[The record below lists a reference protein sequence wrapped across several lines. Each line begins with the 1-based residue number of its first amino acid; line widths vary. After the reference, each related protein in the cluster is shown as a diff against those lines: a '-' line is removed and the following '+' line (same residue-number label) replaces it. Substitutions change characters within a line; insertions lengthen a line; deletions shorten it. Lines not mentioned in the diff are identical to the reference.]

1 MKSCNR
7 ISWRNRIAARALT
20 LALSAWCAALS
31 AESSDAQVYPA
42 RPIHIVVAEPG
53 TQSDAMGR
61 AIVPA
66 LTRMLGQ
73 PIVIDN
79 QGGAGGTIA
88 AQRVA
93 QARAD
98 GYTLLIGGVNNVV
111 LATLVRSNL
120 SYAPATDLLPLGG
133 IARVPYG
140 IAITGKIPAN
150 DLTEFFAYARAHP
163 GELSFGSSGTG
174 SSSQLAIELLK
185 ARIGLDMLH
194 VPYRGTTSALPDLIG
209 GRIQVMASDLSLLLP
224 QAKAGRVR
232 LVAVTGAKRA
242 EASPETPTVAEQG
255 LPGYAIEPWYG
266 LFAPA
271 GIPKEVEDVL
281 ARTLGDALRSEE
293 VIRQLLAQ
301 GYEPFPLSGD
311 ALRAFAAEETTKYSG
326 LIDLAGLRNSQ

>member
-1 MKSCNR
+1 MHQGQMSMNR
-7 ISWRNRIAARALT
+7 LAA
-20 LALSAWCAALS
+20 LALGAACLVLS
-31 AESSDAQVYPA
+31 AEVANAQVYPT

-66 LTRMLGQ
+66 LMRILGQ
-73 PIVIDN
+73 PVVIDN

-93 QARAD
+93 QARGD

-111 LATLVRSNL
+111 LATLVRAKL

-140 IAITGKIPAN
+140 IAITRTIPAE
-150 DLTEFFAYARAHP
+150 DLTEFFKYARAHP

-185 ARIGLDMLH
+185 ARLGLDMLH

-224 QAKAGRVR
+224 QAKAGRIR
-232 LVAVTGAKRA
+232 LVAVTGPHRA
-242 EASPETPTVAEQG
+242 EASPDTPTVAEQG
-255 LPGYAIEPWYG
+255 VTGYAIEPWYG

-271 GIPKEVEDVL
+271 GIPRDVEDALSRAL
-281 ARTLGDALRSEE
+281 AEALRSDE
-293 VIRQLLAQ
+293 VRRQLLAQ
-301 GYEPFPLSGD
+301 GYEPLPLSGN
-311 ALRAFAAEETTKYSG
+311 ALRGFAVEETAKYSD
-326 LIDLAGLRNSQ
+326 LIDVAGLRNSQ

>member
-1 MKSCNR
+1 M
-7 ISWRNRIAARALT
+7 NRIAA
-20 LALSAWCAALS
+20 LAIGAVSVVVS
-31 AESSDAQVYPA
+31 AEAADAQVYPT

-61 AIVPA
+61 AIAPS

-73 PIVIDN
+73 PVVIEN

-93 QARAD
+93 QAQRD

-111 LATLVRSNL
+111 LATLVRARL

-140 IAITGKIPAN
+140 IAITQSVPAEN
-150 DLTEFFAYARAHP
+150 LTEFFAYARAHP
-163 GELSFGSSGTG
+163 GELSFGSSGAG
-174 SSSQLAIELLK
+174 SSSQLAVELLK
-185 ARIGLDMLH
+185 ARLGLDLLH

-224 QAKAGRVR
+224 QAKAGRIR
-232 LVAVTGAKRA
+232 LLAVTGAHRA
-242 EASPETPTVAEQG
+242 EASPDTPTVAEQG
-255 LPGYAIEPWYG
+255 VPGYAIEPWYG

-271 GIPKEVEDVL
+271 GIPREVEDALSRAL
-281 ARTLGDALRSEE
+281 AEALNSDE
-293 VIRQLLAQ
+293 VRKQLLAQ
-301 GYEPFPLSGD
+301 GYEPLLLSGD
-311 ALRAFAAEETTKYSG
+311 ALRGFAVEETAKYSD
-326 LIDLAGLRNSQ
+326 LIDAAGLRNSQ

>member
-1 MKSCNR
+1 MFPLMGQDG
-7 ISWRNRIAARALT
+7 IFMNRIAV
-20 LALSAWCAALS
+20 LALGAAWLASLAG
-31 AESSDAQVYPA
+31 AVDAQMHPT

-61 AIVPA
+61 AIAPS
-66 LTRMLGQ
+66 LMRMLGQ
-73 PIVIDN
+73 PVVIEN

-111 LATLVRSNL
+111 LATLVRTKL

-140 IAITGKIPAN
+140 IAITRTIPAEN
-150 DLTEFFAYARAHP
+150 LTEFFTYARAHP

-185 ARIGLDMLH
+185 ARLGLDMLH

-209 GRIQVMASDLSLLLP
+209 GRIQLMASDLSLLLP
-224 QAKAGRVR
+224 QARAGRIR
-232 LVAVTGAKRA
+232 LVAVTGARRA
-242 EASPETPTVAEQG
+242 EASPDTPTVAEQG
-255 LPGYAIEPWYG
+255 VPGYTIEPWYG

-271 GIPKEVEDVL
+271 GIPRDVEDTLSRAL
-281 ARTLGDALRSEE
+281 ADALRSDD
-293 VIRQLLAQ
+293 VRRQLLAQ
-301 GYEPFPLSGD
+301 GYEPLLLSGD
-311 ALRAFAAEETTKYSG
+311 ALRGFAVEETAKYSD
-326 LIDLAGLRNSQ
+326 LIDVAGLRNSQ

>member
-1 MKSCNR
+1 MALG
-7 ISWRNRIAARALT
+7 AAWAVLPT
-20 LALSAWCAALS
+20 EPAG
-31 AESSDAQVYPA
+31 AQVYPT

-61 AIVPA
+61 AIAPT

-73 PIVIDN
+73 PVVVDN

-111 LATLVRSNL
+111 LATLVRTNL
-120 SYAPATDLLPLGG
+120 SYTPTTDLLPLGG

-140 IAITGKIPAN
+140 IGITPKIPA
-150 DLTEFFAYARAHP
+150 DSLTEFLAYARAHP

-224 QAKAGRVR
+224 QAKAGRIR

-271 GIPKEVEDVL
+271 GIPKDLEDSLSRAL
-281 ARTLGDALRSEE
+281 AEALRSDE
-293 VIRQLLAQ
+293 VTRQLLAQ
-301 GYEPFPLSGD
+301 GYEPFPVSGD
-311 ALRAFAAEETTKYSG
+311 ALRAFAVEETTKYTD
-326 LIDLAGLRNSQ
+326 LIDIAGLRNSQ